1 MRSFW
6 LSLLAFVLLMCGCKS
21 KNLSKSVGLESHI
34 SSETAYMNSN
44 ERIDTTKTAY
54 SEQVSEFKLLYETI
68 TETIYDTD
76 KNVAKKVTETK
87 RTFVQDT
94 QTDIG
99 EEEQRRLN
107 VVANDGLNHIADVS
121 KKVESETKEESK
133 GGQEAF
139 GRWVG
144 IVIGCVIG
152 LLIIYLLRKLR
163 IN

>member
-1 MRSFW
+1 
-6 LSLLAFVLLMCGCKS
+6 MCACKS

-99 EEEQRRLN
+99 EEEQRRVN
-107 VVANDGLNHIADVS
+107 VVSNDSLNHIADVS

-139 GRWVG
+139 GKWLA
-144 IVIGCVIG
+144 IILG
-152 LLIIYLLRKLR
+152 LAFVALIIYLCIKKKLR
-163 IN
+163 VNQHRLV